1 MLLAAK
7 KNLPFFMMLTRYLV
21 LRYKIC
27 KKKKQKFQKKYLHS
41 QTSGLKQEKI
51 KTGIPLMNFVMRSKN
66 KDSSSLTL
74 KTVLTLKKLDSC
86 LLFLRNDVFIYF
98 NPLYRRLGVRSMS
111 NKNLVPSPLYENSY
125 ANNRANNAKN
135 FLDKD
140 DILNL
145 IISLN
150 TTRDV
155 NSFVALY
162 GLPREEK
169 K

>member
-1 MLLAAK
+1 
-7 KNLPFFMMLTRYLV
+7 
-21 LRYKIC
+21 
-27 KKKKQKFQKKYLHS
+27 
-41 QTSGLKQEKI
+41 
-51 KTGIPLMNFVMRSKN
+51 
-66 KDSSSLTL
+66 
-74 KTVLTLKKLDSC
+74 
-86 LLFLRNDVFIYF
+86 
-98 NPLYRRLGVRSMS
+98 VRSMS

-169 K
+169 KHGRNAIIFTNRDESYRH